1 MKTVAEIAVE
11 IGVSKQAVHKKIK
24 RQPLS
29 ISLRQFTSTNGNTL
43 MFDNDGVAL
52 IKEVFNKENRQP
64 NVNRT
69 STKSSTSDNQSST
82 SDNQSSTKNVSFDD
96 ELIGILK
103 ENISVLQGGLEI
115 KNKQIEELTV
125 VVKNLSES
133 INVVSK
139 NELAETII
147 DGNKKLIEDEKSKNK
162 FNIFKIFSRKK

>member
-1 MKTVAEIAVE
+1 MKTVAEIAAE

-43 MFDNDGVAL
+43 TIDDDGIIL
-52 IKEVFNKENRQP
+52 IKEVFNKKNRQP
-64 NVNRT
+64 NDNRT
-69 STKSSTSDNQSST
+69 STKSSTN
-82 SDNQSSTKNVSFDD
+82 DNQSSTKNISFDD

-103 ENISVLQGGLEI
+103 ENISVLQRELEI

-125 VVKNLSES
+125 AVKNLSES
-133 INVVSK
+133 INAANK

-147 DGNKKLIEDEKSKNK
+147 DGNKKLIGEDKIKNRVG
-162 FNIFKIFSRKK
+162 IFKIFSRKK